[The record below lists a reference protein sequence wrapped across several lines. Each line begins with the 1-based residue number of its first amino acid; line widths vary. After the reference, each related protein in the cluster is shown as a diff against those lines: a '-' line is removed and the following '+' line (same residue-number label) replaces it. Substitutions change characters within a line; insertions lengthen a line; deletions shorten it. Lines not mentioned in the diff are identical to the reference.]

1 MKTNVR
7 THKRRT
13 SSGKTTTVKGGYTD
27 KNGKVIRE
35 PVVVVESFSSR
46 KNFVESRKKVRGYL
60 ESRGKS
66 WKQESMGYE
75 HEDDLYYVDSKR

>member
-13 SSGKTTTVKGGYTD
+13 SSGKTTSYTD